1 MYCITACL
9 FSPAIYLHDRI
20 VHLPFS
26 AGGHSRAG
34 VDVAGR
40 GRPVQLVHDAGVVGA
55 VRAGEGDEAGSPD
68 GASAAGDRDLG
79 TRQIQLSTAGSRGR
93 MKSNVFN
100 AQEVLAVSN
109 ATGYLHG
116 DLGFA

>member
-1 MYCITACL
+1 
-9 FSPAIYLHDRI
+9 
-20 VHLPFS
+20 
-26 AGGHSRAG
+26 
-34 VDVAGR
+34 
-40 GRPVQLVHDAGVVGA
+40 
-55 VRAGEGDEAGSPD
+55 
-68 GASAAGDRDLG
+68 
-79 TRQIQLSTAGSRGR
+79 